1 MTASAPRCASRLSGD
16 GDARPFGSGSF
27 LRRVEIGEE
36 LSGRQEPP
44 AAAATVRIGV
54 LIFTRSRAAIDSPCE
69 QRDALVQRF
78 FTRGAVEEKIDR
90 MIAEKRQPADD
101 LAAGG
106 HEIDITQL
114 SGDELIGLVRLDVA
128 RGNPHSRS

>member
-1 MTASAPRCASRLSGD
+1 MTASAPRGASRLSGD
-16 GDARPFGSGSF
+16 GDARPFGGGSF

-36 LSGRQEPP
+36 LSGRQE
-44 AAAATVRIGV
+44 RV
-54 LIFTRSRAAIDSPCE
+54 LIFTRSRETVDSPCA
-69 QRDALVQRF
+69 QRDVPVYRF
-78 FTRGAVEEKIDR
+78 VTRGAVEEKIDR

-101 LAAGG
+101 LPAGG
-106 HEIDITQL
+106 HEIDLTQL